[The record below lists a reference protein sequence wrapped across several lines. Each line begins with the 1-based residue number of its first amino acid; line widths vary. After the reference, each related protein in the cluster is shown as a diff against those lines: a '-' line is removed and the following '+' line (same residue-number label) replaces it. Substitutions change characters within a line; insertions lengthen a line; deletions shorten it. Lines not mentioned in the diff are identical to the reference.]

1 MMSVEIKQN
10 DLSGWPKMAIEAML
24 QLIETKPRGFCADD
38 FNALCVDAKMPADT
52 IKRLAG
58 KLFREFQAANQIKKT
73 SQYVL
78 SARNSSPLPIWVAVS
93 QQQ

>member
-1 MMSVEIKQN
+1 MMTVKIKQN
-10 DLSGWPKMAIEAML
+10 ELSDWQKKAIEAML
-24 QLIETKPRGFCADD
+24 LLVRTKASGFCADD
-38 FNALCVDAKMPADT
+38 FNALCAGTAIPRDI
-52 IKRLAG
+52 IKRLSG

-73 SQYVL
+73 CQYVL